1 MSLISSSRSLQWW
14 PLWGLLGGFCLFAG
28 SALAQTCAVP
38 GKDGPGTITGVV
50 DTYYPT
56 IGSVGAGASNI
67 TLAAASVAGAASSI
81 AGSSGSGAFCGCSSR
96 LSGRL
101 RRHALCPEPRYD
113 HSIQLEAHWL
123 GESNRVTRRDLVQRY
138 FHAEFSRMSNQLERE
153 LLASYVKGGASQP

>member
-67 TLAAASVAGAASSI
+67 TLAAASVAGAQVAIAPGDLVLIIQMQDATIISNNSSNYG
-81 AGSSGSGAFCGCSSR
+81 AGTGTGSGYTGGTAGTCEFAVANSTVSLAG
-96 LSGRL
+96 GRL
-101 RRHALCPEPRYD
+101 PLT
-113 HSIQLEAHWL
+113 SGL
-123 GESNRVTRRDLVQRY
+123 
-138 FHAEFSRMSNQLERE
+138 
-153 LLASYVKGGASQP
+153 